1 MAKAETFAKPPIRR
15 DGTSASL
22 RDYTSLLGVVAAGI
36 LGMSLLCITSAIA
49 LSNPDPA
56 NPIVLEPAS
65 IVDMAIQNLNTVSA
79 LTVQAV
85 AVSIDSTPTL
95 FFTDTAVPPSPTLT
109 SSAFPTL
116 PRFTST
122 ATRRPRATFT
132 PTRVPPTNTPRPPTN
147 TPLPSPTRTLV
158 PSPTNTRIPSPTNTP
173 IPIPTTTTPISYPTE
188 PPTPVDTPTSAEPPT
203 PVDTPT
209 SAEPPTPVDTATV
222 GP

>member
-1 MAKAETFAKPPIRR
+1 MAKAETIGKPPIRR

-85 AVSIDSTPTL
+85 AVSIDDSTPTPTL
-95 FFTDTAVPPSPTLT
+95 GASALPPSPTLT

-147 TPLPSPTRTLV
+147 TPIPAPTRTLV
-158 PSPTNTRIPSPTNTP
+158 PSPTNTLIPPPTFTATP
-173 IPIPTTTTPISYPTE
+173 EPPTATDEPPTATDEPPTATDAPTDEPTATE
-188 PPTPVDTPTSAEPPT
+188 PPATLQSIAQPTETP
-203 PVDTPT
+203 
-209 SAEPPTPVDTATV
+209 
-222 GP
+222 

>member
-1 MAKAETFAKPPIRR
+1 MAKAETFGKPPIKR

-22 RDYTSLLGVVAAGI
+22 RDYTSLLGVVVAGI

-95 FFTDTAVPPSPTLT
+95 SATAVAASPTLT

-122 ATRRPRATFT
+122 ATRRPRATST
-132 PTRVPPTNTPRPPTN
+132 PMRVPPTNTPRPPTN
-147 TPLPSPTRTLV
+147 TP
-158 PSPTNTRIPSPTNTP
+158 IPSSTKTP
-173 IPIPTTTTPISYPTE
+173 IPPPTHTNTAIPPTTETTVVYPTDE
-188 PPTPVDTPTSAEPPT
+188 PTATNPPTVELTVEGPPTATQQIPITGPSDTPAP
-203 PVDTPT
+203 
-209 SAEPPTPVDTATV
+209 
-222 GP
+222 

>member
-1 MAKAETFAKPPIRR
+1 MAKAETFGKPLIKK

-95 FFTDTAVPPSPTLT
+95 SATAIAAPQTLT

-122 ATRRPRATFT
+122 ATRRPRATST
-132 PTRVPPTNTPRPPTN
+132 PTHVPPTNTPRPPTN
-147 TPLPSPTRTLV
+147 TP
-158 PSPTNTRIPSPTNTP
+158 IPSPTNTP
-173 IPIPTTTTPISYPTE
+173 IPPPPTHTNTAIPPTTESPVVYPTDE
-188 PPTPVDTPTSAEPPT
+188 PTATDPPTVEPTEQLSTPTQIPITGPSDTP
-203 PVDTPT
+203 
-209 SAEPPTPVDTATV
+209 

>member
-1 MAKAETFAKPPIRR
+1 MAKVETFGKPPIRR

-56 NPIVLEPAS
+56 NPIVLEPAG

-85 AVSIDSTPTL
+85 AVSIDDSTPTPRA
-95 FFTDTAVPPSPTLT
+95 TAIPPSPTLT
-109 SSAFPTL
+109 ASAFPTL

-122 ATRRPRATFT
+122 VTRRPRATFT
-132 PTRVPPTNTPRPPTN
+132 PTRVPPTSTPRPPTN
-147 TPLPSPTRTLV
+147 TPLPSPTRTLL
-158 PSPTNTRIPSPTNTP
+158 PSPTNTLIPPPTFTATSEPPTATDQPPTATNEPPTATSEPPTDIPTEPSPTEIT
-173 IPIPTTTTPISYPTE
+173 ISGPTQ
-188 PPTPVDTPTSAEPPT
+188 
-203 PVDTPT
+203 
-209 SAEPPTPVDTATV
+209 

>member
-1 MAKAETFAKPPIRR
+1 MAKAETFGKPPIRT

-85 AVSIDSTPTL
+85 AVSIDSTPTSSAS
-95 FFTDTAVPPSPTLT
+95 AVMASPTLT
-109 SSAFPTL
+109 SSAYPTL

-122 ATRRPRATFT
+122 ATRRPRATLT
-132 PTRVPPTNTPRPPTN
+132 PTRVPPTSTPRPPTN
-147 TPLPSPTRTLV
+147 TPIPSA
-158 PSPTNTRIPSPTNTP
+158 TNTRIPSPTNTL
-173 IPIPTTTTPISYPTE
+173 IPPPTTEVP
-188 PPTPVDTPTSAEPPT
+188 PPTTEVPPPTNEPTATQAPVSVPSDTPAP
-203 PVDTPT
+203 
-209 SAEPPTPVDTATV
+209 
-222 GP
+222 

>member
-1 MAKAETFAKPPIRR
+1 MAKAETFGKPPIRG

-85 AVSIDSTPTL
+85 AVSIDDSTPTPGASAL
-95 FFTDTAVPPSPTLT
+95 PPSPTLT
-109 SSAFPTL
+109 PSAFPTL

-122 ATRRPRATFT
+122 VTRRPRATGT
-132 PTRVPPTNTPRPPTN
+132 PTRVPPTSTPRPPTN
-147 TPLPSPTRTLV
+147 TPLPSPTRT
-158 PSPTNTRIPSPTNTP
+158 RTP
-173 IPIPTTTTPISYPTE
+173 I
-188 PPTPVDTPTSAEPPT
+188 PTPVDTNTPTDAPPT
-203 PVDTPT
+203 PIDTPT
-209 SAEPPTPVDTATV
+209 
-222 GP
+222 

>member
-1 MAKAETFAKPPIRR
+1 MAKAETFGKPALRR

-85 AVSIDSTPTL
+85 AVSIDDSTPTL
-95 FFTDTAVPPSPTLT
+95 SFTDTSSPTPTLT

-122 ATRRPRATFT
+122 ATRRPRATST
-132 PTRVPPTNTPRPPTN
+132 PTRVPPTKTPLPPPTKTPLPPPTKTPTPLPTN
-147 TPLPSPTRTLV
+147 TP
-158 PSPTNTRIPSPTNTP
+158 
-173 IPIPTTTTPISYPTE
+173 TPISPT
-188 PPTPVDTPTSAEPPT
+188 PPTPYP
-203 PVDTPT
+203 
-209 SAEPPTPVDTATV
+209 
-222 GP
+222 

>member
-36 LGMSLLCITSAIA
+36 LGMSLLCITSVIA

-95 FFTDTAVPPSPTLT
+95 SFTDTAVPPSPTLT
-109 SSAFPTL
+109 
-116 PRFTST
+116 
-122 ATRRPRATFT
+122 
-132 PTRVPPTNTPRPPTN
+132 
-147 TPLPSPTRTLV
+147 
-158 PSPTNTRIPSPTNTP
+158 
-173 IPIPTTTTPISYPTE
+173 
-188 PPTPVDTPTSAEPPT
+188 
-203 PVDTPT
+203 
-209 SAEPPTPVDTATV
+209 
-222 GP
+222 